1 MPAQVL
7 LHHDR
12 GLAGARRVR
21 PPALRP
27 GVPRRAGALRS
38 LRADGYPH
46 RESLEEVVSTA
57 LYRTWEYD
65 EEGLNGKPWSPDHNL
80 KTRPNLIRSIVWY
93 LDTFG
98 EADPAQTVIL
108 ESGAP
113 AVELSFR
120 FQFTQDFMLC
130 GHLDRLVTFQG
141 EHYVMDHK
149 TTTSTLTPRFFEGFN
164 PDNQMSLYTFAG
176 QVIYN
181 LPVKGVLITGVQVAV
196 GFSRYE
202 RGFTYRTPEQIKEW
216 HHDTLYHLSA
226 AERYANSEY
235 WPMNDKSCNNYGG
248 CPFRTICS
256 KDPGVRDRFLESNF
270 VRMESAGAPLMMS
283 GILWSPA
290 DALPHRAPIQPI
302 HQAPPNRRLRHRKD
316 WLAGVAGPRGYKLR
330 ILDFDNGLDP
340 LKKQIQRADPAK
352 LANVEFITL
361 RDKVKASPAGP
372 VLDGGAKAFVA
383 SLKLLDNWSE
393 FGKPAEFGPDV
404 ILVLDS
410 MTFWA
415 NAAYDWADSMNPGAK
430 DKRNIYYAAQ
440 QAIESSLG
448 LLSSESFRTNVI
460 VISHVRWVDRP
471 DGTTKGYPS
480 AIGGAL
486 SPQIPAYFNSVALAT
501 SSGTGDKVKR
511 TIQTAPTALID
522 LKNPA
527 PFAMQASL
535 PIETGLATFFK
546 TVRS

>member
-1 MPAQVL
+1 MPAPSPFIEGTRLQFAWDSTSL
-7 LHHDR
+7 GYLKECPRKYYYTMIEGWR
-12 GLAGARRVR
+12 GRGESVHLRFGQEYHA
-21 PPALRP
+21 ALEHYDK
-27 GVPRRAGALRS
+27 

-93 LDTFG
+93 LDAFG

-120 FQFTQDFMLC
+120 FQFTPDFMLC

-181 LPVKGVLITGVQVAV
+181 LPVKGVLITGVQIAV

-248 CPFRTICS
+248 CPFRPICS

-270 VRMESAGAPLMMS
+270 VRNHWNPLE
-283 GILWSPA
+283 
-290 DALPHRAPIQPI
+290 
-302 HQAPPNRRLRHRKD
+302 
-316 WLAGVAGPRGYKLR
+316 PR
-330 ILDFDNGLDP
+330 
-340 LKKQIQRADPAK
+340 
-352 LANVEFITL
+352 
-361 RDKVKASPAGP
+361 
-372 VLDGGAKAFVA
+372 
-383 SLKLLDNWSE
+383 
-393 FGKPAEFGPDV
+393 
-404 ILVLDS
+404 
-410 MTFWA
+410 
-415 NAAYDWADSMNPGAK
+415 
-430 DKRNIYYAAQ
+430 
-440 QAIESSLG
+440 
-448 LLSSESFRTNVI
+448 
-460 VISHVRWVDRP
+460 
-471 DGTTKGYPS
+471 
-480 AIGGAL
+480 
-486 SPQIPAYFNSVALAT
+486 
-501 SSGTGDKVKR
+501 
-511 TIQTAPTALID
+511 
-522 LKNPA
+522 
-527 PFAMQASL
+527 
-535 PIETGLATFFK
+535 
-546 TVRS
+546 